1 MDIIDINTLRAEE
14 AACWREEAKRRKA
27 LQASD
32 EATIQAYMNGEG
44 VAAQADTDEIEVQQ
58 DPKGRAKPRRS
69 KKKKTVYYHTEGS
82 AAKIANPTK
91 VADEAISEYCSEEP
105 EDLEDLEEIYD
116 DSEDS
121 ERKSA
126 DPNKKKKKGKDREW
140 QWGPDFRMR
149 KRSKK
154 ADKAC
159 ARQSAAERREARAQK
174 GKDNAA
180 KSAQRKADQAKIAA
194 AREEAIT
201 SHEPAK
207 YTGVAVVDAT
217 ARTRGK
223 RTAGRRIPGKSR
235 KSC

>member
-1 MDIIDINTLRAEE
+1 MDKDTNIEELRKIEAEVWKE
-14 AACWREEAKRRKA
+14 EEERRAARA
-27 LQASD
+27 ASD
-32 EATIQAYMNGEG
+32 QAVINAYMMASEDDAP
-44 VAAQADTDEIEVQQ
+44 V
-58 DPKGRAKPRRS
+58 DPKGRTKPHRS
-69 KKKKTVYYHTEGS
+69 RKKKPVYYHTEGS
-82 AAKIANPTK
+82 EVKIANPAR
-91 VADEAISEYCSEEP
+91 VADKTISEYCGEEP
-105 EDLEDLEEIYD
+105 EDPDEII
-116 DSEDS
+116 DSDAPEDS

-140 QWGPDFRMR
+140 QWGPDFRKPKPSR
-149 KRSKK
+149 KAEK
-154 ADKAC
+154 AI
-159 ARQSAAERREARAQK
+159 ARQNAAERREARAQK

-194 AREEAIT
+194 AHEEAIT

>member
-1 MDIIDINTLRAEE
+1 MDKNTNIEELRKIEAEAWKE
-14 AACWREEAKRRKA
+14 EEERRAARA
-27 LQASD
+27 ASD
-32 EATIQAYMNGEG
+32 QAVINAYMMASEDDAP
-44 VAAQADTDEIEVQQ
+44 V
-58 DPKGRAKPRRS
+58 DPKGRTKPRRS
-69 KKKKTVYYHTEGS
+69 GKKRTVYYRTEES
-82 AAKIANPTK
+82 EVKIANPAK
-91 VADEAISEYCSEEP
+91 VADEAIAEYLCEEP
-105 EDLEDLEEIYD
+105 EDPDKIID
-116 DSEDS
+116 PDAPEDS

-159 ARQSAAERREARAQK
+159 ARQKAAERREERAQK

-194 AREEAIT
+194 AHEEAIT